1 MKIGVYDLYW
11 STFGGGEQQAGSIV
25 DALSAD
31 HEVHMLGP
39 EAVQLDALRE
49 RLGLRLEGVDLRL
62 VENDERAASLVSA
75 EYDLFINHTYRS
87 TLTNLAPRGIYFV
100 MFPHV
105 LDGTSTTRAVA
116 RKYGRRW
123 ASPVRLLGGV
133 GRVAGAERI
142 VGPVQFQ
149 VAPGIRSLEL
159 HLEPTAPTHVI
170 VCPVRRGAQPVVHD
184 IGPGARLQIDTEGD
198 DVIVAPA
205 VMGARLMPEKATRL
219 VGVRADGTSVA
230 FDPASV
236 AQRLTPVR
244 FGDFVGSYD
253 MFVANSRYTARW
265 TSQWWGVDSEV
276 LSPPVQLRAA
286 GRKEQLIVSVGRFFG
301 AGSGHSKRQLEMVH
315 AFRRLVE
322 GGLDGWRLVLIGGCS
337 PEHREYAMEVRRAA
351 EGLPVEVRLSA
362 PGEFVDASLAAASIY
377 WHAAGLNSDLLEHPD
392 RAEHFGIAPVE
403 AMSAG
408 AVPVLF
414 AAGGPA
420 EVVQHD
426 VNGLLYASIEDL
438 VDQTRALIADPDR
451 LRRLSLAA
459 EQSAKGY
466 SRADNEAGVRRLVQ
480 QAVNASGT
488 PT

>member
-1 MKIGVYDLYW
+1 MKIAVYDLYW

-25 DALSAD
+25 DALSSE

-39 EAVQLDALRE
+39 QAVDLGALRE

-62 VENDERAASLVSA
+62 VESDERAASLVSA
-75 EYDLFINHTYRS
+75 EYDVFINHTYRS
-87 TLTNLAPRGIYFV
+87 TLVNLAPKGIYFL

-105 LDGTSTTRAVA
+105 LDETSASRGAMRRV
-116 RKYGRRW
+116 GRRL
-123 ASPVRLLGGV
+123 ASPVRVLGGV
-133 GRVAGAERI
+133 GHVAGAERI
-142 VGPVQFQ
+142 VGPVHFQ
-149 VAPGIRSLEL
+149 LPPGTRTLEL
-159 HLEPTAPTHVI
+159 QLDPLAPTQVT
-170 VCPVRRGAQPVVHD
+170 VCQVRRGAQPEAREVT
-184 IGPGARLQIDTEGD
+184 PGSTLTVDTGGG
-198 DVIVAPA
+198 DVIVAPT
-205 VMGARLMPEKATRL
+205 VMGAQLVPEKAMRL
-219 VGVRADGTSVA
+219 RGVRVDGRDVP
-230 FDPASV
+230 FDPASL

-253 MFVANSRYTARW
+253 LFVANSRYTGSWAK
-265 TSQWWGVDSEV
+265 QYWGVDTEV
-276 LSPPVQLRAA
+276 LSPPVHLRSP
-286 GRKEQLIVSVGRFFG
+286 GPKEQLIVSVGRFFG

-315 AFRRLVE
+315 AFRNLVE
-322 GGLDGWRLVLIGGCS
+322 AGLTGWRLVLIGGCS

-377 WHAAGLNSDLLEHPD
+377 WHAAGLNSDLQAHPD

-408 AVPVLF
+408 AVPVVF

-426 VNGLLYASIEDL
+426 VNGLLYRSIDEL
-438 VDQTRALIADPDR
+438 VANTRALIDDPSR
-451 LRRLSLAA
+451 MARLAA
-459 EQSAKGY
+459 AAQASAQGY

-480 QAVNASGT
+480 QAINA
-488 PT
+488 